1 MGMEENVEE
10 TYKWWRVGMS
20 YKVRNGNGYN
30 REYIGERVM
39 ISELSESGRMYSIS
53 KHINKIIGEE

>member
-20 YKVRNGNGYN
+20 YKVKSGNGYN
-30 REYIGERVM
+30 REYIGERVV
-39 ISELSESGRMYSIS
+39 ISELSESERMYRIS
-53 KHINKIIGEE
+53 EHIDRLLMG